1 MNSLGSLSPD
11 EREVVE
17 LTVAGNSDRVIAWHL
32 GIPTSAVQNHR
43 TAAMTMLGAGTLAE
57 LVPLTLA
64 SWNEGPRC
72 LGFSDRC

>member
-32 GIPTSAVQNHR
+32 GILTTAVQYHR
-43 TAAMTMLGAGTLAE
+43 AAAMTTLGVGTLAE

-64 SWNEGPRC
+64 SWNERPTTPVRV
-72 LGFSDRC
+72 